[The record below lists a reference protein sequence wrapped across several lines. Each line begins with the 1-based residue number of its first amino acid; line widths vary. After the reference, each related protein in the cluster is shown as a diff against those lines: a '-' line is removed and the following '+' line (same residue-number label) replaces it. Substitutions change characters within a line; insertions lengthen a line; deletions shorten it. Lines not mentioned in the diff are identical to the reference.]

1 MAAGRVQFRTLS
13 AMQMKKEEEWATLAG
28 LATRISMPSLRL
40 RQPMRKLLVVVGT
53 LALATALQTA
63 FRSAMELVPFML
75 FHAAT
80 FTSAWYGGLWAGLGC
95 ASAGAVIGNVLFLKR
110 IAGSSF
116 SGDAIVATASFLA
129 VGTVFSLLSESRLRA
144 LQFADEAIRLRET
157 FLSVAG
163 HELRGPMTALNLRLQ
178 ILQRRPELAGSSD
191 LESARRNVA
200 RMDVLIRELLD
211 VARLQK
217 GRLDLQKRPVELGD
231 LARQVIARVSD
242 ESAQMATPIAL
253 EVEAP
258 VQGQWDPDRI
268 DQILTNLLLNA
279 LKYGQGKPISVRVG
293 RRAAKVVISV
303 ADQGI
308 GIAPADQK
316 RIFERFERAVPEG
329 SYDGIGL
336 GLWIAC
342 EVARAHGGHIGVE
355 SEQGKGATF
364 TVELPI

>member
-1 MAAGRVQFRTLS
+1 
-13 AMQMKKEEEWATLAG
+13 
-28 LATRISMPSLRL
+28 MPCVCMRSLRL
-40 RQPMRKLLVVVGT
+40 RQPIRKLLVVLGM
-53 LALATALQTA
+53 LALATSLQMV
-63 FRSAMELVPFML
+63 FLSAMQLVPFML

-80 FTSAWYGGLWAGLGC
+80 FTSAWYGGLWAGIGC
-95 ASAGAVIGNVLFLKR
+95 ASAGAVIGNVFFLKR
-110 IAGSSF
+110 LAGSSF
-116 SGDAIVATASFLA
+116 SGDAIVATLSFLA

-144 LQFADEAIRLRET
+144 LRVAAEAVRLRET

-163 HELRGPMTALNLRLQ
+163 HELRGPMTALQLRLQ
-178 ILQRRPELAGSSD
+178 ILQRRPELAGNSD
-191 LESARRNVA
+191 LQAARRNVA
-200 RMDVLIRELLD
+200 RMEVLTRELLD

-217 GRLDLQKRPVELGD
+217 GRFELQKRPVELGE
-231 LARQVIARVSD
+231 LVRQVIARMSD
-242 ESAQMATPIAL
+242 EAEATATSIAF
-253 EVEAP
+253 EAEAP

-279 LKYGQGKPISVRVG
+279 LKYGRGKPISVRVE
-293 RRAAKVVISV
+293 RRAAKAVLSV

-336 GLWIAC
+336 GLWIAR
-342 EVARAHGGHIGVE
+342 EIARAHGGQIGVE